1 MFINNTYAIGAL
13 WKESGVIFPSPIQ
26 DTHPPS
32 PPTVT
37 FSNNTLIE
45 NN

>member
-1 MFINNTYAIGAL
+1 MFINDTYAIGAL

-26 DTHPPS
+26 DTPPS